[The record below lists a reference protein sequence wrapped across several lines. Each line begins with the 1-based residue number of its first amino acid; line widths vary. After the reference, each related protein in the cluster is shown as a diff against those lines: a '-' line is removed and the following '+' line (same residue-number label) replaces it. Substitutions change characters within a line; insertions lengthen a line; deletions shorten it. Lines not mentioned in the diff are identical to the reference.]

1 MKYHIFKNPFGNQ
14 HIIHNNTFDIRE
26 LTYFI
31 TTVHSSIID
40 LWKKAKLNFLGPL

>member
-1 MKYHIFKNPFGNQ
+1 MKYHIFNNSFDKKHFD
-14 HIIHNNTFDIRE
+14 NNTFDIRE

-40 LWKKAKLNFLGPL
+40 LWEKTKLNFSGPF